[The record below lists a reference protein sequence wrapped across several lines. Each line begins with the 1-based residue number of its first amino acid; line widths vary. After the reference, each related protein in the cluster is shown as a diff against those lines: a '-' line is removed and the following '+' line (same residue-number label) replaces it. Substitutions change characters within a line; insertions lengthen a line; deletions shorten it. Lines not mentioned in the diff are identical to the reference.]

1 MFIAVADNEF
11 LLDYPSR
18 DNTSYIETTISQT
31 LSEFTISFW
40 MKRGYD
46 GLLSAGI
53 ISYATTQLLLSL
65 SIHLGSIGGFN
76 LKISG
81 DE

>member
-11 LLDYPSR
+11 LLDYPTR

-46 GLLSAGI
+46 GLLRAGI

-65 SIHLGSIGGFN
+65 SIQLGSIGGFN